1 MTLLSKDKFIDYI
14 NFIKERDLAQ
24 RQINNIMSN
33 EFGDNIF
40 WPYNRYETM
49 MINLLSEIFKDEG
62 EWISYF
68 VYELEFG
75 SKYHDF
81 DVYETDKATG
91 LKKELPLHNASE
103 LYDLLIYNMGK
114 KQ

>member
-1 MTLLSKDKFIDYI
+1 
-14 NFIKERDLAQ
+14 
-24 RQINNIMSN
+24 MSD
-33 EFGDNIF
+33 EFEDAIF

-49 MINLLSEIFKDEG
+49 MINLLSEIFEDEG
-62 EWISYF
+62 EWIIYF

-81 DVYETDKATG
+81 DVYETDKVTG

-103 LYDLLIYNMGK
+103 LYDLLIYNINKDKSVNGI
-114 KQ
+114 